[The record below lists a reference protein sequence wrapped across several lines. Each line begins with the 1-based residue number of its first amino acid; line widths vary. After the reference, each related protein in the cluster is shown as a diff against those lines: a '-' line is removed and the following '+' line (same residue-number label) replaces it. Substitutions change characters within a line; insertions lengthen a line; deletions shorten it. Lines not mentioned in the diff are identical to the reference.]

1 MFPLDQGRRACA
13 PGRGPWV
20 NAARRLPQDG
30 ARPSHRKDRRLDSRR
45 GDGGN
50 TVRDGATRARAW
62 AEPVLVTVRTHDL
75 TTPPCRNGTTCVCR
89 RHAAVRKPIADVTT
103 LQQLRAMCGRD
114 LCVSQKPHAWA
125 QRSPRGVRRSGIAA
139 TKKAPRLARCPCGRS
154 FARRFRMPRYWMRVR
169 QYGHT
174 FQSAFSGR
182 WHVGHTFL
190 TWVLQMGHT
199 TKSRSMGAPH
209 LGQMP

>member
-1 MFPLDQGRRACA
+1 MWGGPAMGFALRHCRKMFPLDQGRRACA

-20 NAARRLPQDG
+20 DAARRLPQDG

-75 TTPPCRNGTTCVCR
+75 TTPPCRDGTTCVCR
-89 RHAAVRKPIADVTT
+89 RHAAVRKPITDVTT

-125 QRSPRGVRRSGIAA
+125 QRTPRGVGRSGIAA
-139 TKKAPRLARCPCGRS
+139 TKKAPRLARCPCR
-154 FARRFRMPRYWMRVR
+154 
-169 QYGHT
+169 
-174 FQSAFSGR
+174 
-182 WHVGHTFL
+182 
-190 TWVLQMGHT
+190 
-199 TKSRSMGAPH
+199 
-209 LGQMP
+209 